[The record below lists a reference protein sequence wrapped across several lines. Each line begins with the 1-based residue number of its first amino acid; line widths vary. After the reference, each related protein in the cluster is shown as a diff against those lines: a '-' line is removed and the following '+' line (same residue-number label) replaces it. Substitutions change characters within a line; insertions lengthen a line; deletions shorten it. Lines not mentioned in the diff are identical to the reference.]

1 MKGSLVRKEKGQ
13 ALIEFTI
20 ILPILLLLLFGIM
33 EFGRI
38 YSTGL
43 IMNHVAR
50 EGVRTGCTGAS
61 DSEII
66 QVIRNSSPTLDSN
79 QLLVTIT
86 PEQSLRT
93 RGRELTV
100 QVSYP
105 VRIIAPF
112 ISVIT
117 GETVTVSGYSVMR
130 IE

>member
-1 MKGSLVRKEKGQ
+1 MKNIFLRKEKGQ
-13 ALIEFTI
+13 SLVEFAM

-33 EFGRI
+33 EFGRVF
-38 YSTGL
+38 STGL

-50 EGVRTGCTGAS
+50 EGVRRGVTGAS
-61 DSEII
+61 DSEIVQI
-66 QVIRNSSPTLDSN
+66 IENSSPTLDPARLAIN
-79 QLLVTIT
+79 IN
-86 PEQSLRT
+86 PEQALRI
-93 RGRELTV
+93 RGQELTV

-117 GETVTVSGYSVMR
+117 GETVSVSGCSVMR

>member
-1 MKGSLVRKEKGQ
+1 MRKEKGQ
-13 ALIEFTI
+13 ALIEFAI

-43 IMNHVAR
+43 ITNHTAR
-50 EGVRTGCTGAS
+50 EGVRIGCTGAS
-61 DSEII
+61 DIEII
-66 QVIRNSSPTLDSN
+66 QVIRNSAPTLDST
-79 QLLVTIT
+79 QLIISIA
-86 PEQSLRT
+86 PEQPLRT